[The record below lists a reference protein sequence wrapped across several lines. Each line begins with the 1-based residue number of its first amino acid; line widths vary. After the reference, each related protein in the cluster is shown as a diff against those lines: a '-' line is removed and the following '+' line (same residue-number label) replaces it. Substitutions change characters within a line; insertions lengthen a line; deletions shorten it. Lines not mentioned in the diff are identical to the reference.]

1 MNFNKDNRQGM
12 YKWYAEIF
20 LLADIASR
28 VIFGGGPNLCGPM
41 RRIIFQDNGWFSEK
55 PTQSLNYWGWW
66 LQMLKIH

>member
-1 MNFNKDNRQGM
+1 MNFNEDNRQGM

-55 PTQSLNYWGWW
+55 PT
-66 LQMLKIH
+66 